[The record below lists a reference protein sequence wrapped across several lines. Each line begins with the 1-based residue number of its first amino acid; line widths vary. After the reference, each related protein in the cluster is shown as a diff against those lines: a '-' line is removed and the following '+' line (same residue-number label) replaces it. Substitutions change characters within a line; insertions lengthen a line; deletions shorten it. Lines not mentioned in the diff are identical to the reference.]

1 MTCRPAFK
9 YSPVIDEVVLDGT
22 TLTVTF
28 DMEFSTM
35 GIQNCGEMFA
45 KIEVYDKD
53 DVLRGTRDMTTTE
66 VNQYVNTQM
75 PSVSVTGIE
84 ELESCYTV
92 HITYGQVNKTSTQV
106 TANSDSTCYDGI
118 CTLTNAN
125 ITLINQELSTDENS
139 RDWIMNTNVTA
150 GKWCSIV
157 NPVVCVTDDTNNLK
171 YCNQPDESMT
181 NLTNFKVTQTGS
193 FNATT
198 WTYEVTYTSDDGSH
212 ASAEGNFTESHPPP
226 LEVNS
231 LCKFSYESHLDVT
244 SDKLNKV
251 YIKQTTNVNYNN
263 FCGALT
269 NMFNTD
275 SVALYEPTASAAS
288 DYLWTMEST
297 TGTYCYT
304 TIMTFS
310 NYPDYPITSDSICTD
325 WRQACYMSITAADFN
340 SFTAADNSTGT
351 EAGANMTVAGEIMG
365 DCGELTTVSLSMS
378 GSDGSSYTFDVT
390 DDFFTTAGQNIYQ
403 NISRGADTYSLF
415 VSMDAGSDA
424 ESVEHHQNRTSGAG
438 YDNVLND
445 YIYTN
450 AISKVPECSLSQ
462 ESIEW
467 VSYVEIDEWR
477 NNIIATY

>member
-118 CTLTNAN
+118 CTLTNAK

-171 YCNQPDESMT
+171 YCNQPD
-181 NLTNFKVTQTGS
+181 
-193 FNATT
+193 
-198 WTYEVTYTSDDGSH
+198 
-212 ASAEGNFTESHPPP
+212 
-226 LEVNS
+226 
-231 LCKFSYESHLDVT
+231 
-244 SDKLNKV
+244 
-251 YIKQTTNVNYNN
+251 
-263 FCGALT
+263 
-269 NMFNTD
+269 
-275 SVALYEPTASAAS
+275 
-288 DYLWTMEST
+288 
-297 TGTYCYT
+297 
-304 TIMTFS
+304 
-310 NYPDYPITSDSICTD
+310 
-325 WRQACYMSITAADFN
+325 
-340 SFTAADNSTGT
+340 
-351 EAGANMTVAGEIMG
+351 
-365 DCGELTTVSLSMS
+365 
-378 GSDGSSYTFDVT
+378 
-390 DDFFTTAGQNIYQ
+390 
-403 NISRGADTYSLF
+403 
-415 VSMDAGSDA
+415 
-424 ESVEHHQNRTSGAG
+424 
-438 YDNVLND
+438 
-445 YIYTN
+445 
-450 AISKVPECSLSQ
+450 
-462 ESIEW
+462 
-467 VSYVEIDEWR
+467 
-477 NNIIATY
+477 